1 MQNVVKELAMA
12 GALRKTMVY
21 LGLAEE
27 DERYDTYDDFDEPSS
42 HHETPARD
50 ERAPVMNLP
59 HRTPV
64 ARVVRDVEVGAL
76 NRIATIHPR
85 TYNAVSYTH
94 LRAHETDSYLVCRL
108 LLEKKKKKQYPKQSR
123 VFTHTT

>member
-1 MQNVVKELAMA
+1 MA

-27 DERYDTYDDFDEPSS
+27 DENYDTYDDFDEPSS

-50 ERAPVMNLP
+50 ERAAVTNLP

-85 TYNAVSYTH
+85 TYLSLIH
-94 LRAHETDSYLVCRL
+94 I
-108 LLEKKKKKQYPKQSR
+108 
-123 VFTHTT
+123 